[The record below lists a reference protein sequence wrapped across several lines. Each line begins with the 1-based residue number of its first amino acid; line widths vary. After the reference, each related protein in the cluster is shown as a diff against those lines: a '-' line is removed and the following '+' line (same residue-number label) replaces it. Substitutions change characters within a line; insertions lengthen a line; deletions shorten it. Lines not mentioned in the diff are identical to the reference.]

1 MPLPAAVQ
9 DFAVNAS
16 AFLAGIDAMLERTD
30 KLAVSIDEV
39 IAAADRMS
47 GAFNAAAGADDRFA
61 AAEEAAEARAVYLAD
76 AMDRVVVGLDESA
89 AASDRAMAATD
100 ALAASYDR
108 AGNSAVVAGDKAA
121 GSGEKAAAF
130 GHAWKT
136 ALLGVGIAAVYG
148 IEQAA
153 KFQSNME
160 QLHTQAGVAQ
170 GKLAGLSQQVLQLA
184 GQVGEGPESLSDSL
198 YHVAS
203 NLASTGASG
212 QQMLNAVK
220 VAAEGAQVGGANLV
234 DVTNALGAA
243 IASGIPGVQNY
254 TQAMGY
260 MNATVGAGDMHM
272 QDLADAFGIGLLANI
287 KMYGVTL
294 RDVSAALAT
303 YGDNNIR
310 GAKAG
315 TDLRMAVQ
323 GLVRQGPGAAATLS
337 QLGLGANSLR
347 DAMKSG
353 GLNSALEM
361 LIKHMKAAGVTA
373 KDQGQVITDL
383 FGKKAGSG
391 IGVLVGEFDR
401 FQGKYRDVKKG
412 ADQFGADWT
421 ARTKTM
427 SQQWNDLKSGAQALA
442 ISFGTVLLPAAT
454 KVVGVMAKFAAML
467 EQHPAIAAF
476 AGAMLAVAAAFK
488 LAAMAADLF
497 KIAEIGAFGWIGIAV
512 VAVIALAAG
521 LYELYTHSKLVRD
534 IVADVGKFFKAAW
547 SDAMKGADAVIKW
560 FVNGPLAWIKGNL
573 KIFAQFW
580 AAHGAEVKQIAHEV
594 WHLIAGYVEASWK
607 RLDTVVRVGLAI
619 LKPVWRVA
627 WGVIKDTV
635 VLAWN
640 VMSGIVRTA
649 MRVILDIIGVALDIF
664 TGHWSRAWNDA
675 KKLISDA
682 LNGIRGIMLTFANGA
697 LHLLWDAGVNIVKG
711 LIGGIESMAS
721 APLHAIES
729 VGHGIIGVAKNI
741 FQWAS
746 PSKVFYGLGV
756 AISKGLALGIGES
769 GQQAKDAAA
778 KLSHDVRKAFLAGQ
792 ITNSEEDSL
801 LASIGKRLATD
812 LRTVAAR
819 QDQMQKVMHE
829 IGLKLV
835 SGLVGSMEDAT
846 SASQA
851 KTAVNKLIG
860 YVQQAWR
867 AGILSLPQATAMTK
881 ALDADSLK
889 LQALATR
896 REAIAKQITAAKNYA
911 AQTTQNAAQWAG
923 LSGVAGSMTSGAA
936 MYSGNLLAGMQAN
949 LGQIRAFESA
959 LKKLAKLG
967 LRRDLISQIIQMGP
981 DQGLQVAEALIQGPG
996 KVIAQ
1001 MNATQ
1006 HQLAQA
1012 TSALGQSAANVM
1024 YDTGSQ
1030 AGKGFLSGLK
1040 AQEGEMTK
1048 MMDRLAKSMVT
1059 SMKRELGGGHAGHGT
1074 GMNITVHVSGFI
1086 GSEQQLVTEL
1096 YKAVQQES
1104 LRHSRRNGLSN
1115 GLSLAP

>member
-1 MPLPAAVQ
+1 VPLPPAIQ
-9 DFAVNAS
+9 DFGIQAAQ
-16 AFLAGIDAMLERTD
+16 FLAGIDAMIDRTD

-39 IAAADRMS
+39 IGAAGRMS
-47 GAFNAAAGADDRFA
+47 GAFDAAAAADDRFA
-61 AAEEAAEARAVYLAD
+61 AVEESVNEQTRLLLHELETMTGLMDESVVASQRAAAA
-76 AMDRVVVGLDESA
+76 LDEMAVSA
-89 AASDRAMAATD
+89 GQVGD
-100 ALAASYDR
+100 A
-108 AGNSAVVAGDKAA
+108 AVVAGDKAEA
-121 GSGEKAAAF
+121 SGGKAAAF
-130 GHAWKT
+130 GGAWKT

-148 IEQAA
+148 IDQAA

-170 GKLAGLSQQVLQLA
+170 AKLAGLSQQVLQLA
-184 GQVGEGPESLSDSL
+184 GQVGEGPQSLSESL

-220 VAAEGAQVGGANLV
+220 VAAEGAQVGGADLV

-254 TQAMGY
+254 TQAMGF

-272 QDLADAFGIGLLANI
+272 QDLADAFGTGLLANI

-323 GLVRQGPGAAATLS
+323 ALARPAVTTSGVWLEKMGLSA
-337 QLGLGANSLR
+337 
-347 DAMKSG
+347 DAFAKAMQKG
-353 GLNSALEM
+353 GLNQGLE
-361 LIKHMKAAGVTA
+361 LLVSHMQKIGVTA
-373 KDQGQVITDL
+373 KEQGQVITDL
-383 FGKKAGSG
+383 FGKKAGGG

-412 ADQFGADWT
+412 ADQFGADWN

-467 EQHPAIAAF
+467 EQHPALAAF
-476 AGAMLAVAAAFK
+476 AGALLAVAVAFK
-488 LAAMAADLF
+488 VVAA
-497 KIAEIGAFGWIGIAV
+497 AEAIFDAV
-512 VAVIALAAG
+512 TDANPVMLVVLAVIALAAG

-534 IVADVGKFFKAAW
+534 VVADIGKFFKAAW
-547 SDAMKGADAVIKW
+547 EMALKGADAVIKW

-607 RLDTVVRVGLAI
+607 RLETVVRVGLAI

-1006 HQLAQA
+1006 HQIAAA

-1059 SMKRELGGGHAGHGT
+1059 SMKRELGGGHAGAG
-1074 GMNITVHVSGFI
+1074 GMTVHVTVNGFV
-1086 GSEQQLVTEL
+1086 GNNHELAEVLREAMQTET
-1096 YKAVQQES
+1096 
-1104 LRHSRRNGLSN
+1104 LRYARRNGLSN
-1115 GLSLAP
+1115 GLSLRG

>member
-1 MPLPAAVQ
+1 MLPPAIQ
-9 DFAVNAS
+9 DFGIRAS
-16 AFLAGIDAMLERTD
+16 AFLAGIDEMLAQVD
-30 KLAVSIDEV
+30 KLAESLDVAAASAERMGGVFDAT
-39 IAAADRMS
+39 AAADE
-47 GAFNAAAGADDRFA
+47 RFA

-76 AMDRVVVGLDESA
+76 AMDRVVAGLDESA

-160 QLHTQAGVAQ
+160 QLHTQAGMAQ

-220 VAAEGAQVGGANLV
+220 VAAEGAQVGGADLV

-254 TQAMGY
+254 TQAMGF

-272 QDLADAFGIGLLANI
+272 QDLADAFGTGLLANI

-315 TDLRMAVQ
+315 TDLRMSVQALARPAVTTSGIWLEKM
-323 GLVRQGPGAAATLS
+323 GLSA
-337 QLGLGANSLR
+337 
-347 DAMKSG
+347 DAFAKAMQRG
-353 GLNSALEM
+353 GLNQGLE
-361 LIKHMKAAGVTA
+361 LLVSHMQKIGVTA
-373 KDQGQVITDL
+373 KEQGQVITDL
-383 FGKKAGSG
+383 FGKKAGGG

-454 KVVGVMAKFAAML
+454 KVVGIMAKFAQAL
-467 EQHPAIAAF
+467 EEHPALAAF

-488 LAAMAADLF
+488 LAAMAADMF

-512 VAVIALAAG
+512 VAVVALVAG

-607 RLDTVVRVGLAI
+607 RLETVVRVGLAI

-1059 SMKRELGGGHAGHGT
+1059 SMKRELGGGHAGAG
-1074 GMNITVHVSGFI
+1074 GMTVHVTVNGFV
-1086 GSEQQLVTEL
+1086 GNNHELAEVLREAMQTET
-1096 YKAVQQES
+1096 
-1104 LRHSRRNGLSN
+1104 LRYARRNGLSN
-1115 GLSLAP
+1115 GLSLRG